1 MQIKDVVVK
10 DYERRT
16 IYHSPQTPGYTCWA
30 YMWRMSDGGTMVTF
44 TQATGPTEGRK
55 RAPAEILRHM
65 PNAQQQTAFDF
76 TGLNLENVYTCST
89 DGGKTWEK
97 VGSEPF
103 TSCMNSMLAGG
114 ILVLRDGSF
123 LRNVWGQNLVYSNII
138 PTGFLQ
144 RSTDGAK
151 TWSKPE
157 YISQDPKL
165 QTWPK
170 RLRQLRDGRLVMTGA
185 ASPYE
190 LDKWK
195 WDDQCLKI
203 RPCLWV
209 SKDPAGKLWADPLYI
224 APRGVSTEEWDVAE
238 LDNGD
243 LLAVFRTND
252 RKRCQSLLVKHGET
266 WEPSPLQETPFPHS
280 GQPELLVTR
289 EGIILHIA
297 SNGIWWT
304 VDRGTTWTK
313 SDVPGSNYYPS
324 AVQIN
329 DGIILVVSHV
339 GSDDLYGK
347 VDQSIVLDTF
357 RLVVSGKAG
366 HNND

>member
-1 MQIKDVVVK
+1 
-10 DYERRT
+10 
-16 IYHSPQTPGYTCWA
+16 
-30 YMWRMSDGGTMVTF
+30 MWRLPDGSPMVTF
-44 TQATGPTEGRK
+44 TQATGPAEGRK

-65 PNAQQQTAFDF
+65 PNILTTTAGYDM
-76 TGLNLENVYTCST
+76 TGLNLENVYLHST

-103 TSCMNSMLAGG
+103 ASCMNNMLAGG
-114 ILVLRDGSF
+114 ILVLRDGSL
-123 LRNVWGQNLVYSNII
+123 LRNVWGQTLVYSDIL

-157 YISQDPKL
+157 YIAQDPKL

-170 RLRQLRDGRLVMTGA
+170 RLRQLRDGRLVMTGFTA
-185 ASPYE
+185 PYE
-190 LDKWK
+190 PDKWIWEEQFPK
-195 WDDQCLKI
+195 S
-203 RPCLWV
+203 RACLWV
-209 SKDPAGKLWADPLYI
+209 SKDPAGKSWAAPLYI
-224 APRGVSTEEWDVAE
+224 APRGVSTEEGDVAE

-243 LLAVFRTND
+243 LLAVFRTYD
-252 RKRCQSLLVKHGET
+252 SKRCQSLLVKHGET
-266 WEPSPLQETPFPHS
+266 WAPSPLQETPFPHS
-280 GQPELLVTR
+280 GQPDYHQPERLVTR
-289 EGIILHIA
+289 EGLILHIA

-313 SDVPGSNYYPS
+313 LDVPGSDYYPS
-324 AVQIN
+324 AIQLD

-339 GSDDLYGK
+339 GSDDPYGRG
-347 VDQSIVLDTF
+347 DQSIVLNAF

-366 HNND
+366 Q